1 MADCRDTIREL
12 YSYLDEVLEESLR
25 VQISTH
31 LDECPDCQDRVQFEY
46 TLKTRIRARAADEPL
61 PDELRQRLLDCF
73 DLDPDDIGPGDMDI
87 DD

>member
-12 YSYLDEVLEESLR
+12 YSYLDEVLEENLR

-46 TLKTRIRARAADEPL
+46 TLKARIRARAADEPL